1 MEQASVETA
10 AAASSR
16 ITNHGSPITVQ
27 EPRRTNLF
35 GLDREQLRAR
45 FAEMGEKPYR
55 ADQIMLW
62 VYRRGKNSFDEM
74 TNIGKELRVKL
85 AQHFVIR
92 TPELV
97 TEQVSADGTRKRSEE
112 RRTWHECVSMCRS
125 RWTPYI

>member
-62 VYRRGKNSFDEM
+62 IYRRGKNSFDEL
-74 TNIGKELRVKL
+74 TNIGQELRVKL

-97 TEQVSADGTRKRSEE
+97 TAQVYAVGTRTGVTAVAGAKAHK
-112 RRTWHECVSMCRS
+112 TVDIHVSG
-125 RWTPYI
+125 

>member
-62 VYRRGKNSFDEM
+62 IYRRGKNSFDEM
-74 TNIGKELRVKL
+74 TNIGQELRVKQIGR
-85 AQHFVIR
+85 ASCR
-92 TPELV
+92 
-97 TEQVSADGTRKRSEE
+97 E
-112 RRTWHECVSMCRS
+112 RGGQYV
-125 RWTPYI
+125 